1 MGAVQITGL
10 SEAIKLAGKMRLL
23 LLAPFALC
31 LWSAQADAAEAT
43 DPLKWTIGQSTLKL
57 SIEAGAQYVLEDNA
71 FWNLAAVLAPTAR
84 YDPDP
89 AWGEVYVKPGLRLDT
104 PSGRVAFR
112 AGVSAVASQTIGR
125 DIFDARDEGAVLLE
139 DGFAGVTLKGEGFDV
154 DFSGGAQPFVVGS
167 GMLIS
172 DGAVDGF
179 ERGAL
184 IFGPRRAWAM
194 TGIAKVTSGRVSLSG
209 FHLDPRELPSG
220 ETRTIINGARLEWT
234 IGQDRHLGVAYGHV
248 PRSDAPYAQA
258 APGGNGAPS
267 VIFGAR
273 EGLRFVHVYG
283 KLSPLPKAAPGLFVS
298 GDYARQWNDRIR
310 LRASGGRF
318 EIGNTFVRASWRP
331 TLSYAYQSFSGDDPD
346 TTRLERFDPL
356 FYDGSPNGWAT
367 GTNGSF
373 VFINTN
379 VRAHR
384 LMLNMLPSPRDILT
398 FRYSVVQA
406 NQLRSPLQ
414 FGQATRPSFQPGA
427 PGLVSGVTRRK
438 LSDDILIEYTRVLTP
453 QLYLSAGFG
462 HSWAGP
468 GLDSAAFG
476 RATQW
481 SGAFVNIVA
490 RY

>member
-1 MGAVQITGL
+1 MKRFCVPA
-10 SEAIKLAGKMRLL
+10 ALA
-23 LLAPFALC
+23 ASFALSPA
-31 LWSAQADAAEAT
+31 SAQEPR
-43 DPLKWTIGQSTLKL
+43 DPLAWKMGDATVKL

-71 FWNLAAVLAPTAR
+71 FWNLAAVLAPAAD
-84 YDPDP
+84 YDLDP
-89 AWGEVYVKPGLRLDT
+89 AWGEVYVKPGLRINA
-104 PSGRVAFR
+104 PEGRVGFR

-139 DGFAGVTLKGEGFDV
+139 DAFAGLTLKADGYEV
-154 DFSGGAQPFVVGS
+154 DFSGGAQPFAIGS
-167 GMLIS
+167 GMLVS

-194 TGIAKVTSGRVSLSG
+194 TGIAKVTVGPVALTG

-234 IGQDRHLGVAYGHV
+234 LAQDRFLGIAYGHV

-258 APGGNGAPS
+258 APGGNGVPA

-273 EGLRFVHVYG
+273 EGLSFVHLYG
-283 KLSPLPKAAPGLFVS
+283 KLSPLPKAAPGLFVA
-298 GDYARQWNDRIR
+298 GDYARQWNDRID
-310 LRASGGRF
+310 LRASGGRI
-318 EIGNTFVRASWRP
+318 EIGNTFLRSPWRP

-373 VFINTN
+373 VFINSN

-384 LMLNMLPSPRDILT
+384 LMLNMMPSQRDILT
-398 FRYSVVQA
+398 FRYSMVHA
-406 NQLRSPLQ
+406 NELRSPLQ
-414 FGQATRPSFQPGA
+414 FGQATRPSFVPGA

-438 LSDDILIEYTRVLTP
+438 LSDDILIEYTRVLSP